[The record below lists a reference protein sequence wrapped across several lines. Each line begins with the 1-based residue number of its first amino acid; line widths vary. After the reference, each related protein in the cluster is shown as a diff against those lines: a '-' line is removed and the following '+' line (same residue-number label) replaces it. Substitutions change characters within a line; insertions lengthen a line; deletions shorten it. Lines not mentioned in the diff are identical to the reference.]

1 MFFPQELTEAVPGL
15 VAEMQ
20 MPGRFVFQVN
30 NKLFCLFVC
39 LNASVLSAIFGT
51 HSWVSG
57 INGMVTEAR
66 LFFFLVFLG
75 LHPQHIGVPRLGVES
90 EL

>member
-66 LFFFLVFLG
+66 LFFFFG
-75 LHPQHIGVPRLGVES
+75 LFRAAPTAHRSSQARG
-90 EL
+90 